1 MGNANGNVRFAQGQR
16 SAPDSSW
23 RNEKL
28 RSFAQKT
35 RSGWQLFL
43 PASRS
48 VWLNAFR
55 PYKRKLCFR
64 TPKLFF
70 AFVFGGGGFHAG
82 FVPLVSGVLF
92 RGRGFLFGGGLDV
105 LFGFGR
111 LFLFFFLLGGF
122 LYPRKLAQDFHALLR
137 SFRAAIQ
144 LNGKNILYDLV
155 ELRTPRHAEGFKF
168 GGHNRQ
174 GLADRAPFVKERL
187 QLGQCGGVAGLREK
201 IRHIFHRNLFD
212 VAISVDG
219 RLSFLS
225 GEFFLD
231 VEGLLRKFLN
241 GLNFSGAV
249 AKLRKRVAQLPIFQP
264 AENGQQHRSGK
275 KSAESCYE
283 KNDAHFDEA
292 IDRLVAWMLFVH
304 TRWH

>member
-1 MGNANGNVRFAQGQR
+1 MGNANGNVRFAQGQG

-35 RSGWQLFL
+35 RSGCQLFL

-111 LFLFFFLLGGF
+111 LFLFFFLL
-122 LYPRKLAQDFHALLR
+122 LRVPYPRKLSLEFYALLR
-137 SFRAAIQ
+137 RVRAGHQ
-144 LNGKNILYDLV
+144 LDCQNIPY
-155 ELRTPRHAEGFKF
+155 
-168 GGHNRQ
+168 
-174 GLADRAPFVKERL
+174 RL
-187 QLGQCGGVAGLREK
+187 
-201 IRHIFHRNLFD
+201 
-212 VAISVDG
+212 
-219 RLSFLS
+219 
-225 GEFFLD
+225 
-231 VEGLLRKFLN
+231 
-241 GLNFSGAV
+241 
-249 AKLRKRVAQLPIFQP
+249 
-264 AENGQQHRSGK
+264 
-275 KSAESCYE
+275 
-283 KNDAHFDEA
+283 
-292 IDRLVAWMLFVH
+292 
-304 TRWH
+304 